1 MIIYNFVIWM
11 IKMLLA
17 HLSNTLLISSSD
29 DKSGE
34 EDKAGRN
41 DWNTSGQNKKVV
53 MSNENIFSD
62 SASLITIADGL

>member
-1 MIIYNFVIWM
+1 M

-34 EDKAGRN
+34 EDKAVKN
-41 DWNTSGQNKKVV
+41 DW
-53 MSNENIFSD
+53 
-62 SASLITIADGL
+62 